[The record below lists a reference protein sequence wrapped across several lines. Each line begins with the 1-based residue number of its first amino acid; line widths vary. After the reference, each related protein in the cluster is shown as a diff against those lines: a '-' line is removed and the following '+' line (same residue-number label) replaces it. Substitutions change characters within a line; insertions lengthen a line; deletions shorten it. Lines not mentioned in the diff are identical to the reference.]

1 MRIYTYSNYVINNLL
16 VNMKY
21 NYICKWP
28 TVSFKAGTLCAVVFF
43 LFFFS
48 LFGEAVCF
56 PPSLPNNLFCSASCI
71 HWQMFPALG
80 IYRVKGNRCKSLK
93 CLLQEAAT
101 TQKRKRGRKHH
112 SSENIYLLFRKSE
125 YLWFPVSTSHF
136 SLKGCR
142 SRIWRFRSYIWDH
155 CRNRCYFKCITPVK

>member
-1 MRIYTYSNYVINNLL
+1 MRIYTYTNYVINNLL

-28 TVSFKAGTLCAVVFF
+28 TVSFRAGILYAVC
-43 LFFFS
+43 FFFFFP

-93 CLLQEAAT
+93 MPPARSSNHTEKKGGEKITAVKTFVPSSGNRNICESQFL
-101 TQKRKRGRKHH
+101 HH
-112 SSENIYLLFRKSE
+112 ILA
-125 YLWFPVSTSHF
+125 W
-136 SLKGCR
+136 KGCR
-142 SRIWRFRSYIWDH
+142 RRIWWFRLYVWDH
-155 CRNRCYFKCITPVK
+155 FGNRCYFKCITPVK